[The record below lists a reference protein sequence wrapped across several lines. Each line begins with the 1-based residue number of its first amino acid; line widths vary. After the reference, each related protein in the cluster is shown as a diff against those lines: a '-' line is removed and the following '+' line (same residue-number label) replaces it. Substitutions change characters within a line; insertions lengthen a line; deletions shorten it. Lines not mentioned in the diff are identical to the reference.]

1 MKSRDEPGINTF
13 DVGARIRQLRKLFG
27 YSQRE
32 LAKKAGLTH
41 GAISQAERNNASPSV
56 GSLRKILD
64 VFSVTFSEF
73 FSEEE
78 MFLDKPFYGKDELIE
93 VGGNGVS
100 LKQVGVNL
108 KGKPLQL
115 LYEHYEV
122 GASTAVEPYGHTGD
136 EGGVVVSGRIELTVG
151 GETRVLGPGEAYLFE
166 SRIPHRFT
174 NPGPE
179 ECVIVSAMTPPI

>member
-1 MKSRDEPGINTF
+1 MTKREKPPINAL

-41 GAISQAERNNASPSV
+41 GAISQSERNNASPSV

-64 VFSVTFSEF
+64 VFSITFSEF
-73 FSEEE
+73 FSDEE
-78 MFLDKPFYGKDELIE
+78 MFLDKPFYRKDEFIE

-100 LKQVGVNL
+100 LKQVGTNL

-115 LYEHYEV
+115 LYEHYEP
-122 GASTAVEPYGHTGD
+122 GAATAVEPYGHAGD
-136 EGGVVVSGRIELTVG
+136 EGGVVVKGRIELTVG
-151 GETRVLGPGEAYLFE
+151 GETRVLGPGDGYLFE
-166 SRIPHRFT
+166 SRIPHRFK
-174 NPGPE
+174 NPGPD

>member
-1 MKSRDEPGINTF
+1 MKKKTETSLNAL
-13 DVGARIRQLRKLFG
+13 DVGARIRQFRETFG

-32 LAKKAGLTH
+32 LAKQAGMTH

-73 FSEEE
+73 FSEESPARE
-78 MFLDKPFYGKDELIE
+78 RPFFSSEELVE

-100 LKQVGVNL
+100 LKQVGTNL

-115 LYEHYEV
+115 FYEHYKP
-122 GASTAVEPYGHTGD
+122 GAATAVEPYGHAGD
-136 EGGVVVSGRIELTVG
+136 EGGVVIKGRVELTVG
-151 GETRVLGPGEAYLFE
+151 GETRVLGPGDAYLFE
-166 SRIPHRFT
+166 SRIPHRFK
-174 NPGPE
+174 NPGPD